1 VPLPEDLTNRFTY
14 HPPMTEQQGKVYD
27 TIRGA
32 GFAFARVVNEL
43 APESMELVI
52 AIRKIEEAVMWANAA
67 VARNST

>member
-1 VPLPEDLTNRFTY
+1 
-14 HPPMTEQQGKVYD
+14 MTEQQGKVYD